1 MNRVLARLAIVV
13 MLCAAPLFA
22 QDHHHHGPETMPVG
36 EQLGSVHFPVSCP
49 SVQKPFERGVALLH
63 SFWYEEAQKQFESV
77 TKQDPNCAMAHWGVA
92 MSYFHQLWDRPDRSV
107 VERGAAEM
115 ARARALDVKTD
126 RERQYIGALSAFYDP
141 TVSDHVARADA
152 YAAKMKALYA
162 AHPEDA
168 EAGAFY
174 ALSLLTSEHPGDTSL
189 QHQRAALAVLQP
201 LFAKNPGHPG
211 LAHYIIHTCDTP
223 ALAQQGLAA
232 AREYA
237 KIAPASP
244 HAVHMPSHIFARL
257 GLWQEDIASNE
268 ASVRATERATANGQ
282 GGAGHQ
288 LHAKDFLVYAYLQTG
303 QEAKAK
309 NIVDG
314 TSDLMHRLASLN
326 EEHDEMLGMSNF
338 YTSEYSA
345 IYALETRDWQRAA
358 SLPVPT
364 GQPGIGTLLTY
375 WARTIGSA
383 RLGNAE
389 QARDNATSYEK
400 AVAAMKSGPMAYMV
414 EEVEVPSNEVR
425 AWQAYAEKRT
435 DDALQLLRKA
445 ADQQDKR
452 GQGEVDIPAREMLA
466 DMLMNTGHEEQALVE
481 YQAALKLSPNR
492 FNGLYNGARAAE
504 AAKRPQVAA
513 QLYRTLMQMT
523 NDGANSGRPEL
534 AHAKEYLAKAQVASR

>member
-1 MNRVLARLAIVV
+1 MNRAVRLAICAV
-13 MLCAAPLFA
+13 LCVSPLLA
-22 QDHHHHGPETMPVG
+22 QEHHHHGTEAMPQG
-36 EQLGSVHFPVSCP
+36 ERLGSVHFPVSCP
-49 SVQKPFERGVALLH
+49 SVQQPFERGVALLH
-63 SFWYEEAQKQFESV
+63 SFWYEEAQKQFEV
-77 TKQDPNCAMAHWGVA
+77 VAKQDPGCAMAHWGVA
-92 MSYFHQLWDRPDRSV
+92 MSYFHQLWDRPNASV

-115 ARARALDVKTD
+115 AKARALDAKTD
-126 RERQYIGALSAFYDP
+126 RERQYIAALSAFYDP
-141 TVSDHVARADA
+141 KLTDHVARAEA
-152 YAAKMKALYA
+152 YSAKMKALYD
-162 AHPEDA
+162 AHPEDT

-189 QHQRAALAVLQP
+189 QHERAALNVLQP
-201 LFAKNPGHPG
+201 LFAKNPDHPG

-223 ALAQQGLAA
+223 ALAPQALAA

-237 KIAPASP
+237 RIAPASP

-257 GLWQEDIASNE
+257 GLWQEDIKSNE
-268 ASVRATERATANGQ
+268 ASVAATERATANGQ

-309 NIVDG
+309 TIVDG
-314 TSDLMHRLASLN
+314 TSDTMKRLSSLH

-345 IYALETRDWQRAA
+345 IYVLETRDWQRAA
-358 SLPVPT
+358 ALPVPKGET
-364 GQPGIGTLLTY
+364 GIGTLLTY

-383 RLGNAE
+383 RLGQAE
-389 QARDNATSYEK
+389 QARTNAAGYQK
-400 AVAAMKSGPMAYMV
+400 AVTEIKSGPMAYMV
-414 EEVEVPSNEVR
+414 EEVEVPSNEVL
-425 AWQAYAEKRT
+425 AWQAYAESHA
-435 DDALQLLRKA
+435 DDAVALMRKA

-466 DMLMNTGHEEQALVE
+466 DMLMESGHPDQALTE

-504 AAKRPQVAA
+504 AAKRPDVAA
-513 QLYRTLMQMT
+513 ELYKTLMQVT
-523 NDGANSGRPEL
+523 DDGANSGRPEL